1 MVEYK
6 LICPAHLQFII
17 EGLITIFCTLLT
29 LFFLPDYPSSAKF
42 LTEDDK
48 KFIEAR
54 IKVKG
59 GGYTNEHA
67 TRREVMETLF
77 SPRMLAHYLAYIC
90 NCVPLGSLTFFT
102 PTIVNGLGFSSIRA
116 QLMTGKWCIVGCLC
130 FFNCANT
137 SISTTMGMWLLRL
150 PVPRLEC
157 RPLQCSRLARYC
169 QLHDRRHRLAYSW
182 LAARRRIHCSLR
194 LPLSL
199 CLRRVPKLWPVE
211 CVGDL

>member
-1 MVEYK
+1 MIEHK
-6 LICPAHLQFII
+6 LTCPAHLQFII

-67 TRREVMETLF
+67 TRREVMETLS

-116 QLMTGKWCIVGCLC
+116 QLMTGKWCTVNCLC
-130 FFNCANT
+130 SFNCANT
-137 SISTTMGMWLLRL
+137 SISATMGLRLLRL
-150 PVPRLEC
+150 PLPRLEC
-157 RPLQCSRLARYC
+157 RSLQCSWLARHC
-169 QLHDRRHRLAYSW
+169 KFDNRRHRLAHSW
-182 LAARRRIHCSLR
+182 PTACGRIHRTVRMSVPVRLR
-194 LPLSL
+194 S
-199 CLRRVPKLWPVE
+199 VSKLWPVE
-211 CVGDL
+211 RVGNL

>member
-1 MVEYK
+1 MTGYQ
-6 LICPAHLQFII
+6 LTRPAHLQFII

-116 QLMTGKWCIVGCLC
+116 QLMTGKWCIVNRLC
-130 FFNCANT
+130 SFDCTNT
-137 SISTTMGMWLLRL
+137 SISATMGLRLLRL
-150 PVPRLEC
+150 PLPRLEC
-157 RPLQCSRLARYC
+157 RSLQCSRLARYC
-169 QLHDRRHRLAYSW
+169 KLDNRRHRLAYSW
-182 LAARRRIHCSLR
+182 PAARRCIHCPLRMSLPVR
-194 LPLSL
+194 LRSI
-199 CLRRVPKLWPVE
+199 PKLRPFE